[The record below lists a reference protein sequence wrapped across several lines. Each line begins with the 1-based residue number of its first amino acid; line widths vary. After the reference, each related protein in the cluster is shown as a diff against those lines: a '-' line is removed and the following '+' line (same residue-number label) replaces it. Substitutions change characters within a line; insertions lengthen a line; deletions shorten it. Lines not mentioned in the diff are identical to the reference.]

1 MDKTQNF
8 EYDIEFFDREKEKE
22 EILNILKTKP
32 QFINFIYGPINSG
45 KTALIT
51 NLIEELPKDYVVFYI
66 NLRQN
71 PVSTYKDF
79 LEELFDVEFEDEIKE
94 RKIKKV
100 IPDAIADLKTLF
112 GIPIPSK
119 TFERIFSEEDPK
131 NAFKYM
137 LKIIRKIKEHN
148 KIPVLII
155 DELQVIGDIEIDGK
169 LIYKVF
175 NFFISLTKELHICHV
190 FALSSDSL
198 FIEKI
203 YNEAMLQGR
212 ANFVLVDDFD
222 EETIKKFLE
231 KYKFS
236 KEEQEIVWNNIGGKP
251 IYLIRIVNAKHQGKD
266 IAGEIKKILE
276 SRKKEI
282 NDTLR
287 KLKRFESEIV
297 FENKNYKVDYNETLS
312 TLKMFKDND
321 KILESNI
328 DEVVKI
334 FLVKKN
340 ILFAECVNEI
350 IKPQSKVDL
359 IAIREILKEMKN
371 GIKKDM

>member
-1 MDKTQNF
+1 MDTTKNF
-8 EYDIEFFDREKEKE
+8 EYDIKFFDREKEKE

-51 NLIEELPKDYVVFYI
+51 NLIEELPNNYVVFYI

-79 LEELFDVEFEDEIKE
+79 LEELFDVEFEEDLKE
-94 RKIKKV
+94 RKIKKA

-198 FIEKI
+198 FIEKV
-203 YNEAMLQGR
+203 YSEAMLQGR
-212 ANFVLVDDFD
+212 ANYVLVDDFD
-222 EETIKKFLE
+222 EETAKKFLE
-231 KYKFS
+231 KYKF
-236 KEEQEIVWNNIGGKP
+236 KEIDKSVKYFGGKP
-251 IYLIRIVNAKHQGKD
+251 GDLMRIITQKNKNIDVIVKETL
-266 IAGEIKKILE
+266 GEKKYFLRNILDELLYIKPKINIGE
-276 SRKKEI
+276 EEI
-282 NDTLR
+282 SVERD
-287 KLKRFESEIV
+287 KVIEILKRFNDSEKI
-297 FENKNYKVDYNETLS
+297 EDT
-312 TLKMFKDND
+312 KMP
-321 KILESNI
+321 IAE
-328 DEVVKI
+328 KI
-334 FLVKKN
+334 FLIRKN
-340 ILFAECVNEI
+340 ILFINPNEGT
-350 IKPQSKVDL
+350 IKPQSMIDL
-359 IAIREILKEMKN
+359 IAIREILKEMK
-371 GIKKDM
+371 K